1 MITLITQQMTHKRA
15 MKLNKQN
22 ELTFFCIKNNT
33 SKKVLSKSTLLVTF
47 SLFIISLF
55 FFQSCNNE
63 KKKDENA
70 KPKQTSS
77 KNKTYRIDSLKQFV
91 LMNGDWSA
99 YEELFNDIFVDD
111 SQEYFLFWALIMS
124 NKYNDPAASFDV
136 FYSMATCEFSRGTGG
151 VCYKNID
158 GVEII
163 NLDHLDNTSRE
174 MALTYLKKA
183 ADLKNPE
190 ALRIMGEYYK
200 TGIYFQKNESVAN
213 QLINQSQKLLNE

>member
-1 MITLITQQMTHKRA
+1 MNH
-15 MKLNKQN
+15 NKQN
-22 ELTFFCIKNNT
+22 ELTFFCFKNKA
-33 SKKVLSKSTLLVTF
+33 SKKLLSKSKLLIAF
-47 SLFIISLF
+47 SLFLITSF
-55 FFQSCNNE
+55 FFQSCNN
-63 KKKDENA
+63 KTKNDESA
-70 KPKQTSS
+70 KTKQTSS

-91 LMNGDWSA
+91 LMNGDCSA

-163 NLDHLDNTSRE
+163 DLDHLDNTSRE

-213 QLINQSQKLLNE
+213 QLINQSQEQLNE